1 MLTDLSASAMS
12 KTVDQPDLADGTEGD
27 APHAS
32 LPMPS
37 DLPPMAGKEAA
48 GKAANGAGKAR
59 PAAPAAAASA
69 APLTSRPSFAS
80 TGGAAAT
87 PAGQLPV
94 SLLGRGSAGGACSAS
109 RLLGASPFHN
119 FAAAVDGLGYASN
132 VDDFLDELRRALDDT
147 GGGATPSGG
156 APASQP
162 RRTPAEIS
170 AAALNAVANAVDG
183 VVELP
188 ATAAGPTPSKAKAS
202 APAEN
207 DENAAPAAVLP
218 SSALGSA
225 HGCFFAL
232 GSVHGPSS
240 RLTGSALP
248 AWRRDSLGGTPS
260 VGLGR
265 ESLGFDLLSPIND
278 AAASQSSSADAAA
291 SDDAASALPSQSDMQ
306 DAMQAALSAT
316 SVPGATLPL

>member
-59 PAAPAAAASA
+59 PAPPAAAASA

-87 PAGQLPV
+87 PSGQLPV

-170 AAALNAVANAVDG
+170 AAALNAVDG

-278 AAASQSSSADAAA
+278 AAASQSSSVDAAA